1 MDIWARNSPGRGNSA
16 RSRGRSTASAQGT
29 VKKPSTMKGERTGE
43 EMISSER
50 YKELCGKAPPII
62 SGTQQV
68 LST

>member
-1 MDIWARNSPGRGNSA
+1 MPGVVGWRA
-16 RSRGRSTASAQGT
+16 CACFKQGQVQT
-29 VKKPSTMKGERTGE
+29 VGIKRQTLKGERTGE